1 MTSVWVIVS
10 SATISVVATLVFI
23 WADIRTLERRYLE
36 KDRLLDD
43 QLKAVA
49 RALALMADTQRD
61 TERLVGG
68 VQAALKVIKPFA
80 DNLEKTY

>member
-1 MTSVWVIVS
+1 MLASLVIS
-10 SATISVVATLVFI
+10 TLTSVVATLAFV
-23 WADIRTLERRYLE
+23 WMDIRRLERRYLE
-36 KDRLLDD
+36 KDRLLDA
-43 QLKAVA
+43 QLEAVG